1 MWPRFSILSAGCAG
15 ASDGADDRGGYHA
28 FKAAGVDDQ
37 TAQAAATALAQRDDE
52 LQEIRKDFQAV
63 RTEFQALRDDFKDVK
78 SDMKLL
84 NWKTNLVLGLLGV
97 LVVQAVL
104 LPLFR

>member
-1 MWPRFSILSAGCAG
+1 M
-15 ASDGADDRGGYHA
+15 
-28 FKAAGVDDQ
+28 
-37 TAQAAATALAQRDDE
+37 TQRDDD
-52 LQEIRKDFQAV
+52 LQELRKDFQAV
-63 RTEFQALRDDFKDVK
+63 RDDSKDIK

-84 NWKTNLVLGLLGV
+84 NWKTNLVLGLMVV

>member
-1 MWPRFSILSAGCAG
+1 VAEVLDIEQR
-15 ASDGADDRGGYHA
+15 DGRSVRMARMIAEVYHA

-37 TAQAAATALAQRDDE
+37 IAQAAATAMTQRDDD
-52 LQEIRKDFQAV
+52 LQELRKDFQAV
-63 RTEFQALRDDFKDVK
+63 RDEFKDIK

-84 NWKTNLVLGLLGV
+84 NWKTNLVLGLMVV

>member
-1 MWPRFSILSAGCAG
+1 M
-15 ASDGADDRGGYHA
+15 
-28 FKAAGVDDQ
+28 
-37 TAQAAATALAQRDDE
+37 TQRDDD
-52 LQEIRKDFQAV
+52 LQELRKDFQAV
-63 RTEFQALRDDFKDVK
+63 RDESKDIK

-84 NWKTNLVLGLLGV
+84 NWKTNLVLGLMVV